1 MESASMVED
10 RILVLPVSDSDRLCV
25 RRNFHMARLPVI
37 GSDADQWGDVL
48 NEFLRVSHH
57 ADGTLKGVYPVVK
70 GSVQV

>member
-1 MESASMVED
+1 
-10 RILVLPVSDSDRLCV
+10 
-25 RRNFHMARLPVI
+25 MARLPVI
-37 GSDADQWGDVL
+37 GSDADRWGDVL